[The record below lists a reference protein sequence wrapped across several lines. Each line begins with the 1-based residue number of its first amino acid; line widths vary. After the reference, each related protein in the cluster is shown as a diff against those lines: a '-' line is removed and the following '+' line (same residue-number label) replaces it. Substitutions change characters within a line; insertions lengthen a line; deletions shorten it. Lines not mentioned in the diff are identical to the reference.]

1 MSWFISPPSVCVFN
15 EPYLYADQQ
24 IKSIRYRLL
33 SVTWKKKPHVI
44 GSNSWESGVANYSV
58 VLVNETHK
66 VHSQQVFYLAKL
78 RILLVLAL
86 TSNFF
91 ISSTTF
97 DVEKFSD
104 NIVWSAIIF
113 KIITRRFFV
122 EMHYTKALE
131 ADYLD
136 ATIFTALQNNWAH
149 PWGDGDILAFL
160 TG

>member
-1 MSWFISPPSVCVFN
+1 M
-15 EPYLYADQQ
+15 
-24 IKSIRYRLL
+24 
-33 SVTWKKKPHVI
+33 
-44 GSNSWESGVANYSV
+44 

-97 DVEKFSD
+97 DVEKFT
-104 NIVWSAIIF
+104 AIIF

-131 ADYLD
+131 VDYLD
-136 ATIFTALQNNWAH
+136 ATIFTALQINWAH
-149 PWGDGDILAFL
+149 P
-160 TG
+160 